1 MSGLDEI
8 TISPRARLNTQTVTP
23 TPLPITTRTVRGP
36 RLGGPM
42 RSLRL
47 SFTVLLLL
55 AIVANIPV
63 AHGQATVGVQT
74 FGAYD
79 GFPDTVDIWKYR
91 AIEKLAGGTVQR
103 SIYGSQTTLHGLRF
117 RFTICAIIYFL
128 IGFRYRNGFVILRD
142 QCMHGMYDEKRK
154 SRRKQLEF

>member
-1 MSGLDEI
+1 
-8 TISPRARLNTQTVTP
+8 
-23 TPLPITTRTVRGP
+23 
-36 RLGGPM
+36 M

-103 SIYGSQTTLHGLRF
+103 SI
-117 RFTICAIIYFL
+117 
-128 IGFRYRNGFVILRD
+128 
-142 QCMHGMYDEKRK
+142 
-154 SRRKQLEF
+154 